1 MKQQRLTREQYKIL
15 MRRQPQPVTLFR
27 RVSLVELSSQV
38 AESKQLFNQIVQECK
53 K

>member
-27 RVSLVELSSQV
+27 RVSLVVQSSQPEV
-38 AESKQLFNQIVQECK
+38 PNPLLTQIIQEINK
-53 K
+53 